1 MTRAY
6 NTATTQQNS
15 GGAVPAFVAGKNTV
29 INGGF
34 DIWQRGTSISV
45 SAASAPYSA
54 DRWQALAQTGQASTV
69 SRQLTNDATNLP
81 NIKYCARVQR
91 NSGQTGI
98 GDGLGIF
105 NAFESL
111 NSQQFAGRTVTFSFY
126 ARAGANFSGS
136 GNVLKAR
143 MYSGTGTDENVI
155 FGYSG
160 LGFPVDASPV
170 LTTTWQRF
178 TYTAAIPTTVNEV
191 QIGTYYVPTGTAGAN
206 DYFEVTGVQVELG
219 SVATPFSRAGGTI
232 QGELS
237 ACQRY
242 YFRNKVAN
250 AYGYL
255 GNGGS
260 AVGTSTARTTINLP
274 VPMRTS
280 NFVVDYGGAIT
291 VSDGVTLTTPASITV
306 ETTSPQQSPQL
317 VGNMSSGV
325 LTQYRWYCF
334 QDNNAGTAYIGLS
347 AEL

>member
-15 GGAVPAFVAGKNTV
+15 GGAVSPMTAGKNTV

-34 DIWQRGTSISV
+34 DIWQRGTSV
-45 SAASAPYSA
+45 NVAAASAPYTA

-81 NIKYCARVQR
+81 HIKYCARVQR
-91 NSGQTGI
+91 NSGQTGT

-111 NSQQFAGRTVTFSFY
+111 NSQQFAGRTITFSFY
-126 ARAGANFSGS
+126 ARAGANFSAS

-143 MYSGTGTDENVI
+143 VYTGTGTDENVI
-155 FGYSG
+155 VGYSG

-178 TYTAAIPTTVNEV
+178 TYTVAIPTTVNEV

-206 DYFEVTGVQVELG
+206 DYFEVTGVQLEVG
-219 SVATPFSRAGGTI
+219 SVATPFSRATGTI
-232 QGELS
+232 QGELA

-242 YFRNKVAN
+242 YVRLGA
-250 AYGYL
+250 GL
-255 GNGGS
+255 GNANQRFGAGPGVNSTLCS
-260 AVGTSTARTTINLP
+260 ATFDLP
-274 VPMRTS
+274 VEMRVQVS
-280 NFVVDYGGAIT
+280 SIDYSTLQLYDGNNIYAIT
-291 VSDGVTLTTPASITV
+291 SASLNAASTLKPNVNLSVASGL
-306 ETTSPQQSPQL
+306 TS
-317 VGNMSSGV
+317 VRYYEV
-325 LTQYRWYCF
+325 LA
-334 QDNNAGTAYIGLS
+334 NNNTAAYIGFS